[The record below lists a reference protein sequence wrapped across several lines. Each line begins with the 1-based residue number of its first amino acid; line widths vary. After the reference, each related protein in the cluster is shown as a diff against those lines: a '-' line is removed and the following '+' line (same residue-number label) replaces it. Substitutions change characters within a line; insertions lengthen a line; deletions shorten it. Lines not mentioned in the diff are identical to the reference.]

1 MWKRSAPE
9 SLSPRIT
16 ERRQGDLYVRLR
28 SPLFL
33 QQAQRRAPV
42 RVIPRAAVRFGLVV
56 HRGLLMF
63 VIISIFGF
71 IYIRIWI
78 VSAFDYVLFDVEFK
92 AGV

>member
-1 MWKRSAPE
+1 
-9 SLSPRIT
+9 
-16 ERRQGDLYVRLR
+16 
-28 SPLFL
+28 
-33 QQAQRRAPV
+33 
-42 RVIPRAAVRFGLVV
+42 LVV